1 MKIQP
6 LTEDLGAEATG
17 IDLMRNQNELAD
29 PLRSALIDRGVLVV
43 RDQRVDAKQFV
54 EIARGFGP
62 IEPYESTVKQ
72 FLMPDHPEIIMLS
85 NMMRDG
91 KPLGLSDAGQY
102 WHTDRS
108 YVEEPAWSSML
119 HAIKLPIDEFGVTH
133 GNTQFTSSIA
143 AFAALPNV
151 MKAQLRKLNAVHR
164 YIYRYTK
171 APQNPLPPVEHP
183 VVLKHP
189 YNGQEC
195 LYVNSGFTS
204 HIVGMSEQKS
214 QVLLKA
220 LYAHLAQPQF
230 VYTHQWRTGDVLL
243 WDNFATQHN
252 AVADYQ
258 LPLERL
264 MWRTTIRKP
273 HNIAIP

>member
-6 LTEDLGAEATG
+6 LTEYLGAEVTG
-17 IDLMRNQNELAD
+17 VDLMRDQKQLAD
-29 PLRSALIDRGVLVV
+29 PLRAALLDRGVLIV
-43 RDQRVDAKQFV
+43 RDQVIDAKQFV
-54 EIARGFGP
+54 EVARGFGP

-72 FLMPDHPEIIMLS
+72 FLMPDHPEIIVLS
-85 NMMRDG
+85 NMERDG
-91 KPLGLSDAGQY
+91 KPLGLRDAGQY

-119 HAIKLPIDEFGVTH
+119 HAVKLPVDEHGVTR

-143 AFAALPNV
+143 TFAALPEA
-151 MKAQLRKLNAVHR
+151 MKSRLRKLRAVHR

-171 APQNPLPPVEHP
+171 APQDMLPPVEHP
-183 VVLKHP
+183 VVLRHP
-189 YNGQEC
+189 YNERES
-195 LYVNSGFTS
+195 LYVNRGFTS
-204 HIVGMSEQKS
+204 HIVGLSEQDS
-214 QVLLKA
+214 QALLEE
-220 LYAHLAQPQF
+220 LYAHVAQPQF
-230 VYTHQWRTGDVLL
+230 VYTHQWRPGDMLL
-243 WDNFATQHN
+243 WDNYATQHN

-273 HNIAIP
+273 HGIAAQ